1 MWGVSPC
8 DRLVDLP
15 GMGVSPCMW
24 ELVNLHCFLN
34 LYKDKALT
42 HACGVSVHAS
52 GVVVHVCGV
61 LVHVFIS

>member
-8 DRLVDLP
+8 VYQLA
-15 GMGVSPCMW
+15 
-24 ELVNLHCFLN
+24 NLFFSILC
-34 LYKDKALT
+34 KDKALV

-61 LVHVFIS
+61 LVHASGVIQVCGMLVYVFKS